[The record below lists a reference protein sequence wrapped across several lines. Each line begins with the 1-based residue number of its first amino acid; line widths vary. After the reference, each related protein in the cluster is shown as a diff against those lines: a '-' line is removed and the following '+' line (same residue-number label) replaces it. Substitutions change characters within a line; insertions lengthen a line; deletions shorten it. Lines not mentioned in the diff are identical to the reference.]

1 MNVTFCGHSQ
11 ITKEDKIASWLRSV
25 TQSLIEQGATT
36 FFLGGYGEFDSL
48 AASILREQKKKYPQI
63 ELVLV
68 LAYLN
73 TGRNTSGYDSTVYP
87 PLETVPRRF
96 AISHRNRWMVE
107 ASDVVSCPL
116 PAWPRNTGR
125 RIVSWDTPLTALAV
139 RRNPVGRPSLWKS
152 CTPVKSAA
160 GIAVIFWDWLI

>member
-11 ITKEDKIASWLRSV
+11 ITKEDKIASWLRTV

-63 ELVLV
+63 KLVLV

-73 TGRNTSGYDSTVYP
+73 TGKNTSGYDSTVYP

-107 ASDVVSCPL
+107 ASDVVVTKP
-116 PAWPRNTGR
+116 NN
-125 RIVSWDTPLTALAV
+125 I
-139 RRNPVGRPSLWKS
+139 
-152 CTPVKSAA
+152 
-160 GIAVIFWDWLI
+160 